1 MEVYKI
7 DITSWTA
14 SFRYPNLISG
24 MQPTLEVPPISTVLG
39 LINAAA
45 GFYIEH
51 RELLLGYYF
60 EYEMQ
65 GEDLET
71 IYQISSKDGK
81 PTNNAKS
88 NVLLRKFLVNNF
100 LRIYTTDKAIVDY
113 LSQPYYP
120 LLLGRM
126 NDLAT
131 VTHIS
136 GKEDLE
142 EIEFASL
149 IRGQVIPFKFHLPGQ
164 IQALPTYFTNDF
176 PRKNIGTEPFT
187 IVSHKDR
194 SYGSSATGYRDIL
207 PSGRTVDIYFH
218 QLNFKNQLCCWPSRK
233 TERTILNRGR

>member
-45 GFYIEH
+45 GSYLQH
-51 RELLLGYYF
+51 NNLQLGYYF
-60 EYEMQ
+60 EYEAE

-71 IYQISSKDGK
+71 IYQISSKDGR

-88 NVLLRKFLVNNF
+88 NIIYRKFLFNNF
-100 LRIYTTDKAIVDY
+100 LRIYTPSKKIADH
-113 LSQPYYP
+113 LSQPYFQ

-131 VTHIS
+131 IEKVS
-136 GKEDLE
+136 EKENLE
-142 EIEFASL
+142 EIEGATE
-149 IRGQVIPFKFHLPGQ
+149 IRGQVIPFQFHLPGQ
-164 IQALPTYFTNDF
+164 IQALPKYFTNEF
-176 PRKNIGTEPFT
+176 PRKNIGTEPFSVIGYKAKT
-187 IVSHKDR
+187 FDTNVT
-194 SYGSSATGYRDIL
+194 AYRDVL
-207 PSGRTVDIYFH
+207 PSGKPVDIYFH
-218 QLNFKNQLCCWPSRK
+218 QLSFNSL
-233 TERTILNRGR
+233 

>member
-45 GFYIEH
+45 GFYLEH
-51 RELLLGYYF
+51 KELELGYYF
-60 EYEMQ
+60 EYEME

-71 IYQISSKDGK
+71 IYQISSKEGK
-81 PTNNAKS
+81 STNNAKS
-88 NVLLRKFLVNNF
+88 NILIRKFLFNNF
-100 LRIYTTDKAIVDY
+100 LRIYTTDRSIADY

-131 VTHIS
+131 VINIS
-136 GKEDLE
+136 KKEELE
-142 EIEFASL
+142 EIEFGSL

-164 IQALPTYFTNDF
+164 IQALPKYFTNEF
-176 PRKNIGTEPFT
+176 PRRNIGTEPFS
-187 IVSHKDR
+187 IISHKDKPIKTR
-194 SYGSSATGYRDIL
+194 MTAYRDTL
-207 PSGRTVDIYFH
+207 PNGKVVDIYFH
-218 QLNFKNQLCCWPSRK
+218 KINFN
-233 TERTILNRGR
+233 N

>member
-51 RELLLGYYF
+51 KNFLLGYYF

-88 NVLLRKFLVNNF
+88 NILIRKFLFNNF
-100 LRIYTTDKAIVDY
+100 LRIYTVDRRIADY

-131 VTHIS
+131 VTKIS
-136 GKEDLE
+136 EKEDLE

-149 IRGQVIPFKFHLPGQ
+149 IRGQIVPFKLHLPGQ
-164 IQALPTYFTNDF
+164 IQALPQYFTNEF

-187 IVSHKDR
+187 IISHKDKAF
-194 SYGSSATGYRDIL
+194 GSKANAYRDTL
-207 PSGRTVDIYFH
+207 PNGKDIDIYFH
-218 QLNFKNQLCCWPSRK
+218 QLSFDS
-233 TERTILNRGR
+233 

>member
-45 GFYIEH
+45 GFYIKH
-51 RELLLGYYF
+51 KKLCIGYYF
-60 EYEMQ
+60 EYEMD

-88 NVLLRKFLVNNF
+88 NILLRKFLFNNF
-100 LRIYTTDKAIVDY
+100 LRIYTTDRSIVDY

-136 GKEDLE
+136 EKEKLE
-142 EIEFASL
+142 EIEFASH

-164 IQALPTYFTNDF
+164 IQALPQYFTNDF

-187 IVSHKDR
+187 IISHKDKPSR
-194 SYGSSATGYRDIL
+194 SSATAYRDTL
-207 PSGRTVDIYFH
+207 PNGKVVDIYFH
-218 QLNFKNQLCCWPSRK
+218 QMNFDN
-233 TERTILNRGR
+233 